1 MQKRT
6 QFFAILAALTLCG
19 AMPCSAA
26 VLGDTNGDGV
36 LDSDDACMMLK
47 AYADTLVTG
56 TISAEAAAWDV
67 TGDGVLDSD
76 DAVQLL
82 RYQTFSMLTESN
94 LDIRSAA
101 ACAFDSSVYR
111 TSVPAD
117 AAAETILYFYQDGTT
132 ATLDADTAY
141 GWLNDLLGDPDCAAT
156 DGMLNF
162 AEGLPQIP
170 QGQMALY
177 VAFAE
182 PQDLRVYAAASMEGN
197 IQALDLMGV
206 ESLTAVQEGET
217 IQLYLQMSGDT
228 DCATASFGY
237 FEPDTAMLTLD

>member
-1 MQKRT
+1 M
-6 QFFAILAALTLCG
+6 
-19 AMPCSAA
+19 
-26 VLGDTNGDGV
+26 
-36 LDSDDACMMLK
+36 
-47 AYADTLVTG
+47 
-56 TISAEAAAWDV
+56 
-67 TGDGVLDSD
+67 LDSD

-101 ACAFDSSVYR
+101 ACAFDNSVYR
-111 TSVPAD
+111 TSVPA
-117 AAAETILYFYQDGTT
+117 
-132 ATLDADTAY
+132 
-141 GWLNDLLGDPDCAAT
+141 
-156 DGMLNF
+156 
-162 AEGLPQIP
+162 
-170 QGQMALY
+170 
-177 VAFAE
+177 
-182 PQDLRVYAAASMEGN
+182 AASVEGN